1 MSKSI
6 RTYDELLEYQSDL
19 KQRLRYQKKL
29 IYGDINDIREELK
42 PLQEVV
48 RKVGKFLVPS
58 EDQSLLVRG
67 TNTVVDLLM
76 RNVFFKNS
84 GFITRTIAPFIAHN
98 ISSHLV
104 SDNKGGFLKKIFS
117 LFSKGKRKKEQ
128 D

>member
-84 GFITRTIAPFIAHN
+84 I
-98 ISSHLV
+98 
-104 SDNKGGFLKKIFS
+104 
-117 LFSKGKRKKEQ
+117 
-128 D
+128 